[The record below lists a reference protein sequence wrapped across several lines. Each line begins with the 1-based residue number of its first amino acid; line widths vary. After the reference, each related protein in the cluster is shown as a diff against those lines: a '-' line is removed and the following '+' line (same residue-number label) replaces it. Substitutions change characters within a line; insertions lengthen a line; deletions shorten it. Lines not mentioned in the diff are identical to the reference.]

1 MQEKLS
7 IHGAWTSRWIFILAA
22 TGSAVGLGNI
32 WKFPYITGENGG
44 GAFVLVYLV
53 CILLVGIP
61 IMISEVLIGRRGR
74 QSPINSMK
82 DVAQESGLSSRWS
95 LVSWMGA
102 LAGVM
107 IFSFYSVVAG
117 WVLYYIA
124 GMGNGDFIDIG
135 SEMAGKKFEGL
146 LGDPETLLIWHT
158 VFVVMVMVVVA
169 GGVNKGLERATR
181 IMMPA
186 LFVLLFILLGYS
198 MTTGAFGQGFEFL
211 FHFDPSQLSWDAV
224 LVALGHSFFTLS
236 LGMGSIMAYGAY
248 MPKKASVGGTVL
260 TIALL
265 DTLVALVAGLAIFP
279 IVFANQ
285 LDAGA
290 GPGLMFIT
298 LPVAFGQMPGGHI
311 FGFLFFILIGV
322 AAWTSAIS
330 LVEPSVAWM
339 VERFKMGRVAAC
351 SLLGTLVWTL
361 GLACLGSFNVIADVK
376 LFGLN
381 FFDLMD
387 FATANIML
395 PLGGLFIAIFA
406 GWKMKQSILQHELA
420 LKNDFW
426 FMAWYVVIRFI
437 APIAVAAIFALNL
450 YNKVAG

>member
-7 IHGAWTSRWIFILAA
+7 IHGAWSSRWVFIMAA

-53 CILLVGIP
+53 CILLVGVP
-61 IMISEVLIGRRGR
+61 IMVSEVLIGRRGR

-82 DVAQESGLSSRWS
+82 DLAVESGLTRKWS
-95 LVSWMGA
+95 LAGWMGA
-102 LAGVM
+102 IAGVM
-107 IFSFYSVVAG
+107 IFSFYSIVAG
-117 WVLYYIA
+117 WVLYYVA
-124 GMGNGDFIDIG
+124 GMANGEFIDIG
-135 SEMAGKKFEGL
+135 SEMAGKKFEAL
-146 LGDPETLLIWHT
+146 LADAQTLLIWHT

-198 MTTGAFGQGFEFL
+198 MTSGAFEQGFDFL
-211 FHFDPSQLSWDAV
+211 FHFDPSELTWNSV

-236 LGMGSIMAYGAY
+236 LGMGSIMAYGSY
-248 MPKKASVGGTVL
+248 MPKKASIGRTVVM
-260 TIALL
+260 IALL

-285 LDAGA
+285 LDPGA

-298 LPVAFGQMPGGHI
+298 LPVAFGQMPGGQI
-311 FGFLFFILIGV
+311 FGFLFFVLIAV

-330 LVEPSVAWM
+330 LMEPAVAWM
-339 VERFKMGRVAAC
+339 VEKFGIKRLPAC
-351 SLLGTLVWTL
+351 TVLGFLVWAL
-361 GLACLGSFNVIADVK
+361 GIACLGSFNFMSDFKI
-376 LFGLN
+376 GSMT

-406 GWKMKQSILQHELA
+406 GWKIKQSVLKDELSVQ
-420 LKNDFW
+420 KDFW
-426 FMAWYVVIRFI
+426 FSAWYVTIRFI
-437 APIAVAAIFALNL
+437 APVAVGVIFALNL
-450 YNKVAG
+450 YNKLLA